1 MWIGLMEC
9 RSFQELADSTLP
21 LKNGCGH
28 VFIASWIPTAKA
40 CFCPKCKMESLIA
53 PQYGMML
60 KHLQSEIPR
69 NPVMMSESIS
79 LPLGFRRENNRARIL
94 ALQVLEKAWKESE
107 ADYSSRW
114 KKDGVSKV

>member
-1 MWIGLMEC
+1 
-9 RSFQELADSTLP
+9 
-21 LKNGCGH
+21 
-28 VFIASWIPTAKA
+28 
-40 CFCPKCKMESLIA
+40 
-53 PQYGMML
+53 MML